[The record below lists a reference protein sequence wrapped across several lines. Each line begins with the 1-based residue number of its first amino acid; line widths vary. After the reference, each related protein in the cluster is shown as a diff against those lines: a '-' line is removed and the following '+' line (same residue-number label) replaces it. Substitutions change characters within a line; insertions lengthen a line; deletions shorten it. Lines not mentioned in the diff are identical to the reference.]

1 MTELWPLHPAA
12 LGFLAF
18 AVPILSYEVVSLVD
32 SWDAVSGADRTAG
45 TVIRFQLATGKTY
58 APVVGYEVDGRP
70 YELVA
75 RVSLRP
81 RDYTIGDAVVVC
93 YHRERPAEGRLES
106 FGELWLAPTI
116 LLCLG
121 TILATLGVWVQMFGA
136 EPRNNSKSV
145 TDEV

>member
-1 MTELWPLHPAA
+1 MNKLWPLHPVA
-12 LGFLAF
+12 LGVLAF
-18 AVPILSYEVVSLVD
+18 AVPILSYGVVWLVD
-32 SWDAVSGADRTAG
+32 SWHAVSGADRTAG
-45 TVIRFQLATGKTY
+45 TVLRFQLATKRTY

-75 RVSLRP
+75 RVSSRP

-93 YHRERPAEGRLES
+93 YHPECPAEGRLDS

-116 LLCLG
+116 LVCLG
-121 TILATLGVWVQMFGA
+121 TILATLGVWIQMLGA
-136 EPRNNSKSV
+136 EPKNNSKSV